1 MAALISVCREV
12 TVVNCQLKE
21 MRGPENVM
29 FGSLHVMETYIRRKE
44 RSDGLLFDGLK
55 CKAGVTGV

>member
-1 MAALISVCREV
+1 
-12 TVVNCQLKE
+12 
-21 MRGPENVM
+21 MRGSENVM